1 MFGPRKFRRSTNR
14 VGWKNSMYYNSTMTV
29 QDYLDELVSYRKR
42 TAPQHSSGGLRFTKH
57 IVEVNPPHGDDW
69 KAPECFHEGKDNLS
83 TAINYNGFNYQC
95 RTKGGTLPS

>member
-57 IVEVNPPHGDDW
+57 VVEVNPPHGDDW
-69 KAPECFHEGKDNLS
+69 KAPECFHEGKDKYSN
-83 TAINYNGFNYQC
+83 
-95 RTKGGTLPS
+95 